1 MRFDDDAPV
10 VRYDRLSRMRG
21 FDVARN
27 EADPRG
33 WKVVNR
39 DRRAVG
45 EVRDLIVDTD
55 RMVATYLDV
64 ELDTKLFDLT
74 GDDPHLLVPVDR
86 AHAEGR
92 KLVINEIS
100 SSWVSELRA
109 ARDLHD
115 REFWDRWW
123 HSPEP
128 NGSKRGTAVLAQ
140 GDPDAL
146 ERAINQARAGETVRI
161 PIVEE
166 EIVVERRQVV
176 KEDSRRDEYVT
187 NRATDET
194 VWRER

>member
-1 MRFDDDAPV
+1 MRFDHDAPV
-10 VRYDRLSRMRG
+10 ARYERLSRMRG
-21 FDVARN
+21 FDVSPN
-27 EADPRG
+27 EPDPRG
-33 WKVVNR
+33 WRVVNR
-39 DRRAVG
+39 ERRPVG

-64 ELDTKLFDLT
+64 ELDAKLFDLT
-74 GDDPHLLVPVDR
+74 GDDPRVLVPVDR

-100 SSWVSELRA
+100 PSWVSELRT

-123 HSPEP
+123 HSSEP
-128 NGSKRGTAVLAQ
+128 NASRRGAPVLHQ
-140 GDPDAL
+140 GDPDVL
-146 ERAINQARAGETVRI
+146 ERAISQARSGETVRI

-187 NRATDET
+187 NRAADET

>member
-1 MRFDDDAPV
+1 MRFDHDASV
-10 VRYDRLSRMRG
+10 ARYERLSRMRG
-21 FDVARN
+21 HDVAPN

-33 WKVVNR
+33 WRVVNR
-39 DRRAVG
+39 DRRQVG

-55 RMVATYLDV
+55 RMVATHLDV
-64 ELDTKLFDLT
+64 ELDARLFDLT
-74 GDDPHLLVPVDR
+74 GDDPHVLVPVDR

-100 SSWVSELRA
+100 PSWVSELRT

-123 HSPEP
+123 HPSDANVSRHGP
-128 NGSKRGTAVLAQ
+128 SLLHS

-146 ERAINQARAGETVRI
+146 ERAIDQARAGETVRI

-166 EIVVERRQVV
+166 EIVVERRQVL

-187 NRATDET
+187 NRAADET
-194 VWRER
+194 TWRER

>member
-1 MRFDDDAPV
+1 MRFDHEAPV
-10 VRYDRLSRMRG
+10 ARYERLSRMRG

-33 WKVVNR
+33 WTVVKR
-39 DRRAVG
+39 DRRKVG
-45 EVRDLIVDTD
+45 EVKDLIVDTD

-86 AHAEGR
+86 AHTEGHR
-92 KLVINEIS
+92 LVINEIS
-100 SSWVSELRA
+100 SSWVTELRA

-123 HSPEP
+123 HSSEPESRRD
-128 NGSKRGTAVLAQ
+128 GRLLDQA
-140 GDPDAL
+140 DPDAL
-146 ERAINQARAGETVRI
+146 ERAISQARSGETVRI

-176 KEDSRRDEYVT
+176 KEDGRRDEYAT
-187 NRATDET
+187 NRAADET